1 MHLAMN
7 AMELILMNAFLA
19 IIHKIKCILKKA
31 LRNA

>member
-7 AMELILMNAFLA
+7 AMELILMNAFFV
-19 IIHKIKCILKKA
+19 IIHEIKCILKKV